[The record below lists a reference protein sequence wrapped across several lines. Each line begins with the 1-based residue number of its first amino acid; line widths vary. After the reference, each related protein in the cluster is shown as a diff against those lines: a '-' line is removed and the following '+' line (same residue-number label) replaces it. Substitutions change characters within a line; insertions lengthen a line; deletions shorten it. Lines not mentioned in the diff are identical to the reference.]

1 MKKRLR
7 TPPTKSALLGLR
19 RQLRFLQQGHAMLE
33 RKRELLNRVVR
44 ERLEHYRDL
53 RARTLAA
60 LGEAY
65 RWLGITEMRMGS
77 QVIRQA
83 ALGAGPALRVGI
95 LPRSS
100 VGIEYPAAR
109 AEEIPLQ
116 PVGMM
121 GTDASFDQARS
132 GMARTAVLLVQL
144 GEAETA
150 LWRLLTEQRRTQRR
164 VNALR
169 YNIIPRYQATIR
181 FIESMLEEDERTTLF
196 QIKRLRE
203 AVVPD

>member
-1 MKKRLR
+1 MSARMKV
-7 TPPTKSALLGLR
+7 PPTKSALLGLR
-19 RQLRFLQQGHAMLE
+19 RQLRFLQQGHSMLE
-33 RKRELLNRVVR
+33 RKRELLNRLVR
-44 ERLEHYRDL
+44 ERLERYHEL
-53 RARTLAA
+53 HSQARAVLAQ
-60 LGEAY
+60 AY
-65 RWLGITEMRMGS
+65 RWLAVAQMRMGS

-83 ALGAGPALRVGI
+83 ALGTGPAVRVEI
-95 LPRSS
+95 FPRSS

-109 AEEIPLQ
+109 AEEIALQ
-116 PVGMM
+116 PVGLM

-169 YNIIPRYQATIR
+169 YNIIPRYRATIR
-181 FIESMLEEDERTTLF
+181 FIDSMLEEDERTTLF
-196 QIKRLRE
+196 QIKRLRQSGRG
-203 AVVPD
+203 V